1 MALDSSLSSR
11 DYLYGRLLAVA
22 DYLEYSALTDNETS
36 RPTNAMR
43 LMARFAERPY
53 STWRSLEMALTP
65 YKVRLS
71 SNRPG
76 LMIRLN
82 VLLGEIHQL
91 FSLED
96 FRNDRPLSGEYL
108 LGYYCQKQDFFTKKN
123 EEPETSENK
132 LK

>member
-1 MALDSSLSSR
+1 MSLDPDLASR

-22 DYLEYSALTDNETS
+22 DYLEYAALTDNETN

-76 LMIRLN
+76 LLVRLEA
-82 VLLGEIHQL
+82 LLGEIHGK
-91 FSLED
+91 FSVED
-96 FRNDRPLSGEYL
+96 FTNDRPLSGEYL
-108 LGYYCQKQDFFTKKN
+108 LGYYCQKQDFFTRKDDGSEK
-123 EEPETSENK
+123 SENN
-132 LK
+132 